1 MFSNLF
7 LLVFQTLS
15 YLKPLHRM
23 PLLFSISSVKPKFS
37 LNFKWPNYNCLGI
50 HSCQKFF
57 SAAVPLLKNPAPRPN
72 FPCPL
77 GFCWKPAVAKNCRL
91 IEFSSSSAILYA
103 TKYFITAFWARKR
116 ETQRKRKGVD
126 SPTWP
131 PPQNARF
138 CKLPGKWKTKVESRK
153 AETLSDLFTQRTFCS
168 FVL

>member
-1 MFSNLF
+1 
-7 LLVFQTLS
+7 
-15 YLKPLHRM
+15 M

-57 SAAVPLLKNPAPRPN
+57 SAAVPLLENPTPPPSPRQN

-116 ETQRKRKGVD
+116 EIDTEEKERRWQPHLTSAPKCPVLQTPRKMEN
-126 SPTWP
+126 
-131 PPQNARF
+131 Q
-138 CKLPGKWKTKVESRK
+138 SRK
-153 AETLSDLFTQRTFCS
+153 SKGGNFVGPFYATDFLFVRVVKLIFN
-168 FVL
+168 LILNK